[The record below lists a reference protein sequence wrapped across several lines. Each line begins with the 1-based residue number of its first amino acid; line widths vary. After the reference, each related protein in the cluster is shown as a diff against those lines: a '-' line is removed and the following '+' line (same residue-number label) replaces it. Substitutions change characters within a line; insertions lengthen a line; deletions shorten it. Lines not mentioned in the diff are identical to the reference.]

1 MEGNI
6 NKTKVIEVISYRINE
21 FISTYE
27 TKRDAMSKYNARLFI
42 ASAMLILEDLQIEEE
57 ELLIDNKEIF
67 NELKKF

>member
-27 TKRDAMSKYNARLFI
+27 TKRDAMSKYNGRIFI
-42 ASAMLILEDLQIEEE
+42 SCAMLILEDLQIEEE
-57 ELLIDNKEIF
+57 ELLIENKEIF

>member
-27 TKRDAMSKYNARLFI
+27 TKRDPISKCNGRLFI
-42 ASAMLILEDLQIEEE
+42 SSAMLILGDLQIEEE
-57 ELLIDNKEIF
+57 ELLIENKEIF